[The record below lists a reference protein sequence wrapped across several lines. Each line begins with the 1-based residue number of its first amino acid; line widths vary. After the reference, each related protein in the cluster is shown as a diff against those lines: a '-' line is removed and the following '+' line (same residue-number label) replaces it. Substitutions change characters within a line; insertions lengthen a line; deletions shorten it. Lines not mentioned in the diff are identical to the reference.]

1 MNLTE
6 EGRPV
11 SITRNLSSA
20 QRQFEFDPFDAATIA
35 DPYPSYRILRDSFPV
50 YHNPRRDLWAIARA
64 EDVNAL
70 MRDWQRCTS
79 SLGMDLDGTGMM
91 YPEGNF
97 LNYDPPD
104 HDVLRKVVREPFAA
118 RRILSLEPMIRRTV
132 TELIDGFI
140 DAGHAD
146 IAREL
151 TKPLPFT
158 TVSAILGVP
167 ESDTPAT
174 VALIEAMLHREPGQQ
189 EPPPAAFAATAQ
201 LAQYVAALAA
211 ARRAAPQDDAMTQ
224 IAHGEVDGRPLT
236 DQEILG
242 LTITCYV
249 AGSEPVSNFITTS
262 LDVLARHPDAR
273 AELFADFDA
282 LAPTAIE
289 ELLRFESPLQNMART
304 TTQPIELH
312 DTEIP
317 QGARLALLLGSANR
331 DDRRWE
337 DADRLDLRRPAKR
350 HIAFGEG
357 VHYCLGA
364 PLARL
369 QGRIA
374 LQEIARRLPEYAIT
388 GPVVRLGKVN
398 SRGMESLPIAF

>member
-1 MNLTE
+1 MSVTHDP
-6 EGRPV
+6 GRAH
-11 SITRNLSSA
+11 RHFA
-20 QRQFEFDPFDAATIA
+20 FDPFDAATIA
-35 DPYPSYRILRDSFPV
+35 DPYPSYRTLRDAFPV
-50 YHNPRRDLWAIARA
+50 YHNPHRDLWAISRA

-70 MRDWQRCTS
+70 MRDWERCTS

-91 YPEGNF
+91 YPQGNF
-97 LNYDPPD
+97 LNYDPPT

-118 RRILSLEPMIRRTV
+118 RRVLALEPMVRATV

-151 TKPLPFT
+151 TKPLPFR

-167 ESDTPAT
+167 AADTPRT
-174 VALIEAMLHREPGQQ
+174 VALIDTMLHREPGHE
-189 EPPPAAFAATAQ
+189 EPPPAAFAATAE
-201 LAQYVAALAA
+201 LSQYVAWLARE
-211 ARRAAPQDDAMTQ
+211 RRDAPREDAMTQ
-224 IAHGEVDGRPLT
+224 IAHGELDGRPLT
-236 DQEILG
+236 DTAILG

-273 AELFADFDA
+273 AELFAA
-282 LAPTAIE
+282 AASAEIPATAIE

-304 TTQPIELH
+304 TTVPIALH
-312 DTEIP
+312 GTEIP
-317 QGARLALLLGSANR
+317 AGARLALLLGSANR
-331 DDRRWE
+331 DPRRWE
-337 DADRLDLRRPAKR
+337 DADVLDLHRPARR

-369 QGRIA
+369 QGRVA
-374 LQEIARRLPEYAIT
+374 LEEIARRLPGYAIT

>member
-1 MNLTE
+1 VSVTHNP
-6 EGRPV
+6 GR
-11 SITRNLSSA
+11 A
-20 QRQFEFDPFDAATIA
+20 HRQFAFDPFDAATIA
-35 DPYPSYRILRDSFPV
+35 DPYPSYRTLRDAFPV
-50 YHNPRRDLWAIARA
+50 YHNPQRDLWAISRA

-70 MRDWQRCTS
+70 MRDWERCTS

-118 RRILSLEPMIRRTV
+118 RRILALEPMVRATV
-132 TELIDGFI
+132 TELIDAFI
-140 DAGHAD
+140 DTGRAD
-146 IAREL
+146 VAREL
-151 TKPLPFT
+151 TKPLPFR

-167 ESDTPAT
+167 ETDTPRT
-174 VALIEAMLHREPGQQ
+174 VELIDTMLHREPGQQ
-189 EPPPAAFAATAQ
+189 EPPPAAFAATTE
-201 LAQYVAALAA
+201 LSQYVAWLAQQ
-211 ARRAAPQDDAMTQ
+211 RRDTPREDAMTQ
-224 IAHGEVDGRPLT
+224 VARGEVDGRPLT
-236 DQEILG
+236 DAEILG

-273 AELFADFDA
+273 AELFAGAASADIPA
-282 LAPTAIE
+282 TAIE

-304 TTQPIELH
+304 TTVPIELH
-312 DTEIP
+312 GTEIP
-317 QGARLALLLGSANR
+317 AGARLALLLGSANR
-331 DDRRWE
+331 DERRWD
-337 DADRLDLRRPAKR
+337 DADALDLHRPARR

-369 QGRIA
+369 QGRVA
-374 LQEIARRLPEYAIT
+374 LEEIARRLPEYEIT